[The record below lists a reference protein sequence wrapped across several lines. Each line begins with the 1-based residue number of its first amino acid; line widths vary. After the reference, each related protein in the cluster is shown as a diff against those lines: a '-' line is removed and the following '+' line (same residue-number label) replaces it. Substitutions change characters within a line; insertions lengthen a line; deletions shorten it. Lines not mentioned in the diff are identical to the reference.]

1 MTKEEAVS
9 RIENV
14 EDFVIRL
21 AKDFE
26 KRDYEAFDM
35 AIKALKQPT
44 HKKGKWIKIGD
55 RDFGYA
61 DIVICKCSECGNK
74 EEFHGHY
81 NGVSLELR
89 SGYNYCPKCGADMRG
104 EVEE

>member
-1 MTKEEAVS
+1 MTREEAVS

-35 AIKALKQPT
+35 V
-44 HKKGKWIKIGD
+44 
-55 RDFGYA
+55 
-61 DIVICKCSECGNK
+61 DI
-74 EEFHGHY
+74 
-81 NGVSLELR
+81 L
-89 SGYNYCPKCGADMRG
+89 
-104 EVEE
+104 